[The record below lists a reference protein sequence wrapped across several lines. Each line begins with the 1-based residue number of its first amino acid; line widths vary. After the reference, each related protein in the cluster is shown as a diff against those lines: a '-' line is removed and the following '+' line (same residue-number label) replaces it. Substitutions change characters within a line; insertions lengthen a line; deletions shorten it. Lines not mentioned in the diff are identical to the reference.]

1 MPPQNAPQE
10 EARPPLAPD
19 WLLQP
24 LAGRQAASADLDPTD
39 SRFTAMLDLVTR
51 GEYITA
57 AHRAEQALHDGLMDI
72 RVLGYYLFG
81 CFVEKGPGGLPQLY
95 RILNQT
101 LGPNAEAIG
110 PRDKREVHV
119 ENALH
124 WLFSAML
131 RNVEHHARSKDDVW
145 KAWVDD
151 ANRPAIDAALDLS
164 TELQALIA
172 QHSPKSKA
180 TQRFQSVDAW
190 MRDLERPAPPPPAPA
205 AKATP
210 EKTAPEKTAD
220 DRSGKEDRSGKKE
233 AEPRKRSRRELAE
246 DAKRYS
252 LSFDLG
258 DGNISV
264 SKAAPAGSSEDEDE
278 DEDEDEE
285 LNDRSRDRSEDESH
299 DNEHDD
305 EPDNDHDDDDEH
317 DGDLDDDDNEDRDID
332 DRRDGEEDDDED
344 EPRRGKRPRSASEDE
359 GDDEQ
364 QVGADDDSDDSDD
377 DNDDNDNDV
386 RSALIA
392 RRPGQ
397 AKPDVGRRPDL
408 NQRTPG
414 RMDRERARGGNS
426 RAAHAEARTQV
437 GGLDGEVVEGS
448 AEWQTLLQRL
458 RGFESL
464 LQNGDYMRAAVLAQD
479 IQNAIATFD
488 PVRYFPTL
496 FSGYLAAFSEHMQPL
511 ETCLRESNSVQFKV
525 LQKLFQV
532 SPEQFL
538 RRR

>member
-10 EARPPLAPD
+10 EARPPLSPD

-24 LAGRQAASADLDPTD
+24 LAGLKAAGTDLDPTD

-110 PRDKREVHV
+110 PRDKREVHI

-172 QHSPKSKA
+172 LHSPKSKA

-210 EKTAPEKTAD
+210 EKTAPEKTTD
-220 DRSGKEDRSGKKE
+220 DRSGKEGRSEKKD
-233 AEPRKRSRRELAE
+233 AQPRKRSRRELAE

-264 SKAAPAGSSEDEDE
+264 SKAAPAGSADENDEDE
-278 DEDEDEE
+278 DEDEDDDEG
-285 LNDRSRDRSEDESH
+285 LNGRSRDRSEDESH
-299 DNEHDD
+299 DDDHDG
-305 EPDNDHDDDDEH
+305 DHDDDH
-317 DGDLDDDDNEDRDID
+317 DGDHDDDHDDAHHADRDADHDADHDEDEDRGIGDHE
-332 DRRDGEEDDDED
+332 DGDESEDED
-344 EPRRGKRPRSASEDE
+344 EPRRAKRPRSIDEDGAEDE
-359 GDDEQ
+359 PQVDDDE
-364 QVGADDDSDDSDD
+364 GGP
-377 DNDDNDNDV
+377 
-386 RSALIA
+386 ALHA

-397 AKPDVGRRPDL
+397 ARPGAGRQRDL

-414 RMDRERARGGNS
+414 RMEREPARGGNS
-426 RAAHAEARTQV
+426 RAANARTQV

-458 RGFESL
+458 RGFETL
-464 LQNGDYMRAAVLAQD
+464 LENGDYMRAAVLAQD